1 MNMEDTSQV
10 KTINRLVG
18 VLDCFTQE
26 DSAWSL
32 AELSA
37 RLDLPKSTLHRFLVG
52 LESNGILRRDAHDRK
67 WRLGYR
73 LFIWGS
79 LAAESNGLRHIAR
92 PVMHDLTGET
102 GETTLLT
109 VYHDHEVICT
119 EKVETNHHVRL
130 SLEIGMRRPCH
141 AGASSKALMA
151 YLPEAEIDAIIR
163 EKGLPKLC
171 INTITDPARLKAEI
185 NQVRA
190 QGYALSLEETD
201 PGAWGAAA
209 PIRDWR
215 GEVVGALGIAGPT
228 QRYDPTRLQDYALLC
243 CQAADKVSALLRAG
257 I

>member
-1 MNMEDTSQV
+1 MEDTSQV

-32 AELSA
+32 AELAS
-37 RLDLPKSTLHRFLVG
+37 RLDIPKSTLHRFLVG
-52 LESNGILRRDAHDRK
+52 LETNGILRRDAYDRK

-92 PVMHDLTGET
+92 PILHDLTGQS

-109 VYHDHEVICT
+109 VYHNREVICT
-119 EKVETNHHVRL
+119 EKVETSHHVRL
-130 SLEIGMRRPCH
+130 SLEIGARRPSH

-151 YLPEAEIDAIIR
+151 YLPEAEVDAIIR

-171 INTITDPARLKAEI
+171 TNTITDPEKLRAALAE
-185 NQVRA
+185 VRA

-201 PGAWGAAA
+201 LGAWGVAA
-209 PIRDWR
+209 PIQDWR
-215 GEVVGALGIAGPT
+215 GEVVGAVGIAGPT
-228 QRYDPTRLQDYALLC
+228 TRYDAERVKEYVWLC
-243 CQAADKVSALLRAG
+243 CQAADKVTALLKSGA
-257 I
+257 

>member
-1 MNMEDTSQV
+1 MEDTSQV

-18 VLDCFTQE
+18 VLDCFTQ
-26 DSAWSL
+26 DDPAWSL

-52 LESNGILRRDAHDRK
+52 LEFNGLLRRDAYDRK

-79 LAAESNGLRHIAR
+79 LAAESNGLRHLAR
-92 PVMHDLTGET
+92 PILHDLTGQS

-109 VYHDHEVICT
+109 VYHNYEIICT
-119 EKVETNHHVRL
+119 EKVETSHHVRL

-171 INTITDPARLKAEI
+171 INTITDPGRLKAELGE
-185 NQVRA
+185 VRA
-190 QGYALSLEETD
+190 RGYALSLEETD
-201 PGAWGAAA
+201 SGAWGVAA

-215 GEVVGALGIAGPT
+215 GEVVGAVGIAGPT
-228 QRYDPTRLQDYALLC
+228 QRYDAERVREYACLC
-243 CQAADKVSALLRAG
+243 RRAADQVSALLKSGA
-257 I
+257 

>member
-1 MNMEDTSQV
+1 MEDPSQV

-18 VLDCFTQE
+18 VLDSFTQE

-37 RLDLPKSTLHRFLVG
+37 RLELPKSTLHRFLVG
-52 LESNGILRRDAHDRK
+52 LESNGILRRDAYDRK

-79 LAAESNGLRHIAR
+79 LAAESNGLRQVAR
-92 PVMHDLTGET
+92 PILHDLAGET
-102 GETTLLT
+102 GETALLT
-109 VYHDHEVICT
+109 VYHNHEVICT

-151 YLPEAEIDAIIR
+151 YLPDAEIDAIIE
-163 EKGLPKLC
+163 EKGLPRLC
-171 INTITDPARLKAEI
+171 VNTITDAARLKVELS
-185 NQVRA
+185 QVRSL
-190 QGYALSLEETD
+190 GYALSLEETD

-209 PIRDWR
+209 PIHDWK
-215 GEVVGALGIAGPT
+215 GEVVGAVGIAGPT
-228 QRYDPTRLQDYALLC
+228 QRYEASRLQDYALMC
-243 CQAADKVSALLRAG
+243 CQAADKVSALLRTGA
-257 I
+257 